1 MSEPDDTAASPDTSP
16 PAPKPGSRLLRVLWR
31 VLLGAVIVDAFLAV
45 VTLVSPYGLVTSRVP
60 GLPLLML
67 VPIASMVLLPLP
79 WLFSLIMVFVCL
91 VERRDQLKPWLL
103 AFGLMLAALVF
114 SFIAVALA
122 LAALSYY

>member
-1 MSEPDDTAASPDTSP
+1 MSEADKADESPDASP
-16 PAPKPGSRLLRVLWR
+16 PAPKPRSRFLRVLRR
-31 VLLGAVIVDAFLAV
+31 VLLGVVIADAFLAAL
-45 VTLVSPYGLVTSRVP
+45 TLVSPYGLVTSRVP
-60 GLPLLML
+60 ALHLLFL
-67 VPIASMVLLPLP
+67 VPVASLILLPLP

-114 SFIAVALA
+114 SFIAVAPA